1 MRLEAELQL
10 RRLSYTS
17 NNASS
22 ATFALHDEDWEKL
35 KGCEGKRFMAVMV
48 EIGDDEQPLITSID
62 EEKKS
67 NKAKGLGLLAIQWCK
82 NELFWEWC
90 GMPSEEMAREY
101 VLKACGV
108 EHRNMI
114 DESERA
120 SHLFNNWIRI
130 PFSEWLKDQ
139 RRLAQPV
146 ETLER

>member
-48 EIGDDEQPLITSID
+48 EIGEDEQPVPNTID
-62 EEKKS
+62 KETKS
-67 NKAKGLGLLAIQWCK
+67 HKARGLGLLAIQWCK
-82 NELFWEWC
+82 NELFRQWC
-90 GMPSEEMAREY
+90 GVPSEERAREY
-101 VLKACGV
+101 VLKACEV

-120 SHLFNNWIRI
+120 SHLFNNRIRI
-130 PFSEWLKDQ
+130 PFSKWLKDQ
-139 RRLAQPV
+139 YRLEIA
-146 ETLER
+146 